1 MNSLLCTTV
10 LLLLIDMELYS
21 VQPKNGKGLYIKTN
35 GVSLYQNL
43 CEFFTFTQAASC
55 NLQRVVTGKS

>member
-35 GVSLYQNL
+35 GVTCVPVS
-43 CEFFTFTQAASC
+43 
-55 NLQRVVTGKS
+55 KSR